1 MAQNGVIGRNN
12 ALPWRLPADLRHFK
26 ALTMGHAVILGRK
39 TFDSIGR
46 VLEGRRWMV
55 LTRQRDWRHP
65 GVDVAHDLDEALR
78 RLSAESQVF
87 VAGGAEVYRQAL
99 PRAHR
104 LFLTVIH
111 ADVEGDAR
119 FPALD
124 LRQWTLVDHERHD
137 PDEAHAFPFSFR
149 VYQRVQRERGN
160 GKGET

>member
-26 ALTMGHAVILGRK
+26 ALTMGHPVILGRK

-46 VLEGRRWMV
+46 VLEGRRWIV
-55 LTRQRDWRHP
+55 LTRQRDWHRA
-65 GVDVAHDLDEALR
+65 GVEVAHDLDEALR
-78 RLSAESQVF
+78 PLSAESQVF

-99 PRAHR
+99 PRADR

-111 ADVEGDAR
+111 AEVDGDAR

-124 LRQWTLVDHERHD
+124 PAQWTLMEDERHD
-137 PDEAHAFPFSFR
+137 PDERNAFAYSFR
-149 VYQRVQRERGN
+149 RYEKR
-160 GKGET
+160 